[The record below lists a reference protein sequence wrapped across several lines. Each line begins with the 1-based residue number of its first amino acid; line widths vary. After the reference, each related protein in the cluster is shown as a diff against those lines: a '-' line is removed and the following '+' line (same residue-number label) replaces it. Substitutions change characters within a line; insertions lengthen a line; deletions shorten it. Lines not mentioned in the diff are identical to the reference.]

1 MKSSPPNGAQP
12 SRAASQD
19 EPPPPPCPVCG
30 DGKSRTLFEATDRLY
45 RTTDRTF
52 AIVECSR
59 CRLIRLSPQPAAA
72 ELGAYYPDTYWLS
85 PEDRAVESAQARGP
99 ILDVGC
105 GGGLF
110 LKMLAERGHRVLGL
124 DSAAPRRG
132 SPGRPTA

>member
-1 MKSSPPNGAQP
+1 M
-12 SRAASQD
+12 
-19 EPPPPPCPVCG
+19 
-30 DGKSRTLFEATDRLY
+30 FETTDRLY

-72 ELGAYYPDTYWLS
+72 ELGAYYPDTYWFS
-85 PEDRAVESAQARGP
+85 PEDKAVERWEEVYRRIVLRDHLGFVCRALESARARGP
-99 ILDVGC
+99 VLDVGC

-124 DSAAPRRG
+124 
-132 SPGRPTA
+132 